1 VVTEKEYR
9 IECGRLLLTG
19 EWLPLQYLS
28 AMLGREQG
36 TIKTWTRLG
45 LVTCKDFGRKRTN
58 LYNVE
63 EAFKADRE
71 RPRNPGGGRRRAE

>member
-1 VVTEKEYR
+1 MVTEKEYR
-9 IECGRLLLTG
+9 IECGKLMMTG
-19 EWLPLQYLS
+19 EWLPLQYLA
-28 AMLGREQG
+28 AMLDRSPE

-45 LVTCKDFGRKRTN
+45 LVTYKDFGRKRTN

-63 EAFKADRE
+63 EALKADNE